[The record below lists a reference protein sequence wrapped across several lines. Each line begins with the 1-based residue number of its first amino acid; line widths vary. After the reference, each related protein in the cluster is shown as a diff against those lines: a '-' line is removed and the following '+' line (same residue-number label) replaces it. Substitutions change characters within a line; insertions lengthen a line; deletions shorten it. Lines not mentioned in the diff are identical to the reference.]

1 MKGRKLKKCLKNL
14 SMNIQ
19 AIVLAEDNLDQKWS
33 MVSSM
38 ASTNSINSV
47 NLQGDRIAIKLEL
60 LLISFIVYISS

>member
-1 MKGRKLKKCLKNL
+1 MKCLNSL
-14 SMNIQ
+14 SMNTQ